1 MWKKAILPV
10 ETFNSRKLMLRF
22 LAEAA
27 NFSKREVTAN
37 SNTVCFHTQEQTV
50 CMVKASWGL
59 NAAGAC
65 WIKVTN
71 VKATVNLFSFFY
83 QQVIVNGNK
92 TIILPSPTRDR
103 RAWIYWNLKL
113 FFSCFFFFFCF
124 FSPLSQQIEEFV
136 CKAFTP
142 SLVKRIVQASIH
154 QHGNNDEFPDL
165 NTICN
170 KVTLPEQEMQRE
182 GFTVTL
188 QIRARKPCQS
198 KHNYWEGSAWRK
210 STVRSVSYH
219 RQWQSHSIRGRLC
232 NNTGVHLL
240 TQVALLSS
248 RGIPCTSKCSALWM
262 RLAQSALVCSA
273 ESSTKAEMLSFSN
286 TYEICF
292 MWKNYASRVK
302 SLKYYIYWK
311 DYVCHAYKR
320 TLRNWGYNDSIR

>member
-83 QQVIVNGNK
+83 QQAVINENK
-92 TIILPSPTRDR
+92 AIIPPSFLKKRKNLPKTKPKPREKLTFIF
-103 RAWIYWNLKL
+103 IYPHFIPPIYGLGHFLAAVSKWKTCLQN
-113 FFSCFFFFFCF
+113 F
-124 FSPLSQQIEEFV
+124 PLPFQR
-136 CKAFTP
+136 TG
-142 SLVKRIVQASIH
+142 QAQLH
-154 QHGNNDEFPDL
+154 EHNKDEFPGL

-170 KVTLPEQEMQRE
+170 KVPLPEQEMQRE
-182 GFTVTL
+182 GFSATW

-198 KHNYWEGSAWRK
+198 KHHYWEGPARAQM
-210 STVRSVSYH
+210 TVGRVSCPG
-219 RQWQSHSIRGRLC
+219 RPQSRYRYAKRAGSSSPRVELG
-232 NNTGVHLL
+232 NNCFLG
-240 TQVALLSS
+240 AS
-248 RGIPCTSKCSALWM
+248 PAP
-262 RLAQSALVCSA
+262 APLV
-273 ESSTKAEMLSFSN
+273 EGLSFSK
-286 TYEICF
+286 TCPGEIF
-292 MWKNYASRVK
+292 PSSRARLEVESPNYC
-302 SLKYYIYWK
+302 I
-311 DYVCHAYKR
+311 
-320 TLRNWGYNDSIR
+320 